1 MNIGSLYTI
10 MIRRNSECTS
20 SIASFD
26 MITVS
31 CLNSTTFYISET
43 KRADISA
50 TIVEQEY
57 DSMYGDRLAGMLQG
71 KLSEILLWLLIL
83 LRLRRKRMIE

>member
-43 KRADISA
+43 KRADMAA

-57 DSMYGDRLAGMLQG
+57 DPMYGDRQGMLQG
-71 KLSEILLWLLIL
+71 KLSEILLWLLTM

>member
-1 MNIGSLYTI
+1 MNIGSLFTI
-10 MIRRNSECTS
+10 MIRRNSECMP

-26 MITVS
+26 MMTAS
-31 CLNSTTFYISET
+31 CLNSITFYISET
-43 KRADISA
+43 KRADIAA

-57 DSMYGDRLAGMLQG
+57 DPMYGDRLAGMLQG
-71 KLSEILLWLLIL
+71 KLSEILLWLLTM

>member
-1 MNIGSLYTI
+1 MGGLYTM
-10 MIRRNSECTS
+10 MIRRHSEYTS

-26 MITVS
+26 MMTAS
-31 CLNSTTFYISET
+31 CLNSTTFFISET
-43 KRADISA
+43 KRADIAA

-57 DSMYGDRLAGMLQG
+57 DPMYGDRLADMLQG
-71 KLSEILLWLLIL
+71 KLSEILLWLLTM